1 MTLNLPLRLL
11 GTAPNGNIPLV
22 ASAPITQCQRR
33 GTNHT
38 LSEEGSVMHS
48 VLNSQPHENAVLIQ
62 LDEHYSVRSSP
73 PRDREQKSP
82 RGLVGTPILHPVGS
96 MLKSKSL
103 RVLNIG
109 YLRGHMQTSCG
120 RKRMFSSQRQT
131 GCLWLTLV
139 LCHSKADCILPPHR
153 LHPPP
158 HRKEHYNSF
167 ATEFDS
173 YDSLPSPERAIGFQK
188 GSTRNRSLLVSHTA
202 TWLVLLSNEA

>member
-1 MTLNLPLRLL
+1 MLSFLWGDRVGALTKEWGFDDSKPPSE
-11 GTAPNGNIPLV
+11 APGYRAKWKHP
-22 ASAPITQCQRR
+22 TCCFC
-33 GTNHT
+33 TNHT

-48 VLNSQPHENAVLIQ
+48 VLDSQPHENAVLIQ

-73 PRDREQKSP
+73 PRNREQKSP

-109 YLRGHMQTSCG
+109 NLRGHMQTSCG
-120 RKRMFSSQRQT
+120 RKRTFSSQRQT

-139 LCHSKADCILPPHR
+139 LFHSKADCIL
-153 LHPPP
+153 PP

-173 YDSLPSPERAIGFQK
+173 YDSLPSPERAISFQEA
-188 GSTRNRSLLVSHTA
+188 STSCVSYCHTA
-202 TWLVLLSNEA
+202 STLVQ